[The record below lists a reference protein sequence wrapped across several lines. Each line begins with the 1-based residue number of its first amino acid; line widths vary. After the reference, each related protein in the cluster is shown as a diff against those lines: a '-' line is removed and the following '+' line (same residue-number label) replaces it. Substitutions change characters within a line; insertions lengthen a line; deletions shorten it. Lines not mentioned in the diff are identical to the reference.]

1 MIVLLHGVLAVTLH
15 VPELDLTIGTGGED
29 VPTVTGDGTGKNFL
43 GVAVLN
49 ETLGGLSSAEVPQSH
64 GSIPGGGEEI
74 VVVVG
79 EGEVADEVGVAG
91 ELLDGLSEVGNTL
104 GLVVELPDEDG
115 PVSGGSDQDLGVL
128 VLLLGVSGLNGGDP
142 VGVALEVSDFLGV
155 DGAFFSHHKIIFNI
169 N

>member
-1 MIVLLHGVLAVTLH
+1 MVVLFHGVLAVTLD
-15 VPELDLTIGTGGED
+15 VPELDLTIGTRGED
-29 VPTVTGDGTGKNFL
+29 VSAVVGNGAGEDFL
-43 GVAVLN
+43 GVSVLS
-49 ETLGGLSSAEVPQSH
+49 ETLGGLSSTEVPQSE
-64 GSIPGGGEEI
+64 GSVPGGGEEV

-79 EGEVADEVGVAG
+79 EGEVTDEVGVTG
-91 ELLDGLSEVGNTL
+91 ELLDGLSEISQTL

-115 PVSGGSDQDLGVL
+115 PVSGGSDQHLSVL

-142 VGVALEVSDFLGV
+142 IGVALEVADFLGV